1 MKTDSD
7 AESHLPWTGERYV
20 PGVTGEIEL
29 EHVHR
34 YLLAREYADNKDVLD
49 IACGEGFGSAILG
62 ETARSVVGV
71 DIAPEAVKHA
81 ATRYRS
87 QNIKFR
93 QGSCAQIP
101 LANDT
106 IDLVVSFETIEHHDE
121 HKAMMAEIKR
131 VLRPQGV
138 LIISSPDKKEYSVLP
153 NYHNPFHV
161 RELFKEEFEDLIRA
175 YFKNLALISQR
186 IVYGSG
192 ILPETG
198 TFRIADYNIKDTSCS
213 HRGLARAR
221 YLIAIA
227 SDEDLPFLSG
237 GLLEQAPEESEI
249 VKSLSA
255 ENENR
260 ARQISALEEGIRHLE
275 ERIRQREEQSHSQSS
290 QFAEQVK
297 QLRGEAQ
304 QLRGE
309 AQQLR
314 FQSSQFA
321 EQVKHLQG
329 EAEQLNLALQEARRL
344 HQSVT
349 SSLSW
354 RVTWPLRV
362 IRDAGVTSAFKM
374 RRRYNAPLK
383 GHESSQADIGA
394 DDNAAKLEIDPQ
406 AHHFAALIRKSD
418 LFDAAAYTAA
428 AEASAQ
434 GLDPA
439 LHYVLMGERLGL
451 KPSSAF
457 DPAYYAELYPDVESW
472 GGNRLG
478 HYLHWGRTDGRRT
491 LPIAD
496 TVVCPLEGIQPGKE
510 TVLILIHEASRTG
523 APILGWNIARTLCGR
538 VNVVVVLMQGGRLEN
553 SFAEVTA
560 GVVGPLTKEI
570 FQAVEASRLAR
581 RLAEIYR
588 PSYVIA
594 NSAATRSL
602 VPAFTSEGVP
612 VIALVHEFSSRI
624 SAGSLGL
631 LYQRATEIVFSADIV
646 RRASEI
652 DYPFL
657 KLRHS
662 HILPQGP
669 SQVPRSATPID
680 DSKLNEEERA
690 IRSRLRPDVAKDDL
704 LVVGMGFVE
713 WRKGVDY
720 FIAAAT
726 GILSREPNAPVRFVW
741 IGEGYRGPIAMEFS
755 LYLTEQINRS
765 GLGDHFELMDAVD
778 DVESIYKEAD
788 ILFLSSRLDPLPNV
802 AIDATLRGIPVVCFA
817 EASGIAEILASN
829 EETRELVVSYLDVGA
844 AATLIGSLAAD
855 RSRLQRLGAAV
866 RTLAQS
872 RFEMSSYVSALD
884 ELGRRAK
891 LGLEQEATDA
901 ALILAAGAFDPP
913 LYLGNRAGSV
923 GLAAAVKEYSAIAG
937 KYNYARAPMV
947 HQPCT
952 RRPLAGFHP
961 VTYALQSP
969 TYDAKTNGDPLA
981 HYLRA
986 GRPQGP
992 WTHPVIPIEASER
1005 IARPLPTPD
1014 SSKMRVLLH
1023 AHFHYTDHVAD
1034 FLRAL
1039 DANSQHCELILTTN
1053 SIEKEAQ
1060 IRTALGERAADIRV
1074 LPNLGRDIAPFLKVL
1089 EEAIG
1094 QCDLLG
1100 HFHGKRSPHVDKLVG
1115 DSWRVFL
1122 WQHLIGDEFPM
1133 VDIIKQAF
1141 SDDPKLGL
1149 VFPEDPYLV
1158 GWDKNREI
1166 AQKLAARMGLREP
1179 LPATFECP
1187 VGTMFWTRPEALA
1200 PLLRLGLTP
1209 DEYPSEPVPID
1220 GTILHAIERLLPI
1233 VAKDAGYHYTTIYF
1247 PRFVR

>member
-1 MKTDSD
+1 MARPLTKILNMKTDSD
-7 AESHLPWTGERYV
+7 PESHLPWTGERYI
-20 PGVTGEIEL
+20 PGITGEIEL

-34 YLLAREYADNKDVLD
+34 YLLAREYAENKDVLD

-62 ETARSVVGV
+62 ETARSVMGV
-71 DIAPEAVKHA
+71 DIATEAVKHA
-81 ATRYRS
+81 AIRYRS
-87 QNIKFR
+87 HNIKFR
-93 QGSCAQIP
+93 QGSCAEIP
-101 LANDT
+101 LADDT

-131 VLRPQGV
+131 VLRPGGV

-175 YFKNLALISQR
+175 NFKNLSLISQR

-198 TFRIADYNIKDTSCS
+198 TFRIVDYNINDISCS

-227 SDEDLPFLSG
+227 SDEDLPLLSG

-249 VKSLSA
+249 VKSLAA
-255 ENENR
+255 EIKKQ
-260 ARQISALEEGIRHLE
+260 ARQIPPLE
-275 ERIRQREEQSHSQSS
+275 ERIRQLEEGTRQLEERTRQLREQLHFQSS
-290 QFAEQVK
+290 QYTEQVK
-297 QLRGEAQ
+297 Q
-304 QLRGE
+304 
-309 AQQLR
+309 
-314 FQSSQFA
+314 
-321 EQVKHLQG
+321 LQG

-349 SSLSW
+349 HSLSW

-362 IRDAGVTSAFKM
+362 IRDAGATSASKM
-374 RRRYNAPLK
+374 RGRYNAPLK
-383 GHESSQADIGA
+383 GPASSPIDMGVDAD
-394 DDNAAKLEIDPQ
+394 AAKLEIDPQ

-428 AEASAQ
+428 AEASAH

-439 LHYVLMGERLGL
+439 LHYVVMGERHGL
-451 KPSSAF
+451 KPSTAF
-457 DPAYYAELYPDVESW
+457 DPAYYADLYPDVASW

-478 HYLHWGRTDGRRT
+478 HYLQWGRTDGRRT
-491 LPIAD
+491 VPIAD
-496 TVVCPLEGIQPGKE
+496 TVVYPLAGIQPGKE

-523 APILGWNIARTLCGR
+523 APILGWNIARTLSGR

-553 SFAEVTA
+553 AFAAVTA
-560 GVVGPLTKEI
+560 GVVGPLTKGI
-570 FQAVEASRLAR
+570 FEPVEASRLAR
-581 RLAEIYR
+581 RLAEAYR
-588 PSYVIA
+588 PSYIIA

-612 VIALVHEFSSRI
+612 VIALVHEFSSRM
-624 SAGSLGL
+624 SAGSLAL
-631 LYQRATEIVFSADIV
+631 LYERATEIVFSADIV

-657 KLRHS
+657 KLRYS

-680 DSKLNEEERA
+680 DSKLDEEERA

-704 LVVGMGFVE
+704 VVIGMGFVD
-713 WRKGVDY
+713 WRKGVDF

-726 GILSREPNAPVRFVW
+726 GILSREPKAPVRFVW
-741 IGEGYRGPIAMEFS
+741 IGEGYRGPISMEFS
-755 LYLTEQINRS
+755 LYLTEQIDRS

-817 EASGIAEILASN
+817 EASGIAEILAAN

-855 RSRLQRLGAAV
+855 RNRLQRLGSAV
-866 RTLAQS
+866 RTLAQG
-872 RFEMSSYVSALD
+872 RFEMSTYVSALD

-891 LGLEQEATDA
+891 LSLEQEAADA

-913 LYLGNRAGSV
+913 LYLGDRAALV
-923 GLAAAVKEYSAIAG
+923 DLAAAVKEYSAIAS
-937 KYNYARAPMV
+937 KYNYARAPGV
-947 HQPCT
+947 HQART

-969 TYDAKTNGDPLA
+969 SYDARTNEDPLA

-986 GRPQGP
+986 DQPQGP
-992 WTHPVIPIEASER
+992 WAHPVIRIEAPER
-1005 IARPLPTPD
+1005 IARPLPTE
-1014 SSKMRVLLH
+1014 SSKMRVVLH

-1034 FLRAL
+1034 LVRAL
-1039 DANSQHCELILTTN
+1039 AANSHHCELILTTN
-1053 SIEKEAQ
+1053 SIEKEAEL
-1060 IRTALGERAADIRV
+1060 RTALGERAADIRV

-1089 EEAIG
+1089 EEEIG

-1100 HFHGKRSPHVDKLVG
+1100 HVHGKRSPHVDKRVG
-1115 DSWRVFL
+1115 DRWRVFL
-1122 WQHLIGDEFPM
+1122 WQHLIGDELPM

-1141 SDDPKLGL
+1141 FDDPKLGL

-1187 VGTMFWTRPEALA
+1187 VGTMFWARPEALA
-1200 PLLRLGLTP
+1200 SLLRLVLAP
-1209 DEYPSEPVPID
+1209 DEYPSEPLPID

-1233 VAKDAGYHYTTIYF
+1233 VAEDAGYHYTTIYL

>member
-7 AESHLPWTGERYV
+7 LESHLPWTGERYI
-20 PGVTGEIEL
+20 PGIAGEIEL

-34 YLLAREYADNKDVLD
+34 YLLAREYAENKDVLD

-71 DIAPEAVKHA
+71 DIATEAVKHA
-81 ATRYRS
+81 AIRYRS
-87 QNIKFR
+87 HHIKFS
-93 QGSCAQIP
+93 QGSCAEIP

-131 VLRPQGV
+131 VLRPKGI
-138 LIISSPDKKEYSVLP
+138 LIISSPDKKEYSILP

-161 RELFKEEFEDLIRA
+161 RELFKEEFEDLLRA

-198 TFRIADYNIKDTSCS
+198 TFRIVDYNLKDTSCS

-221 YLIAIA
+221 YLIAFA

-237 GLLEQAPEESEI
+237 GLLEQAPEESET
-249 VKSLSA
+249 VKSLAA
-255 ENENR
+255 ENEKR
-260 ARQISALEEGIRHLE
+260 VSKILPLEEKILQLE
-275 ERIRQREEQSHSQSS
+275 EQLHFQASQHVEQLRSQSS
-290 QFAEQVK
+290 QYAEQVK
-297 QLRGEAQ
+297 RQSSQ
-304 QLRGE
+304 IK
-309 AQQLR
+309 QLR
-314 FQSSQFA
+314 FQASEFS
-321 EQVKHLQG
+321 EHVKHLQR
-329 EAEQLNLALQEARRL
+329 EAEQLNLSLQEARRL
-344 HQSVT
+344 QQSVT
-349 SSLSW
+349 GSLSW
-354 RVTWPLRV
+354 RLTLPFRI
-362 IRDAGVTSAFKM
+362 IRDAGATSAFKM
-374 RRRYNAPLK
+374 RNRYNALLK
-383 GHESSQADIGA
+383 GPECSRTDTGV
-394 DDNAAKLEIDPQ
+394 DDDAAKLEIDPE

-418 LFDAAAYTAA
+418 LFDEAAYDAA
-428 AEASAQ
+428 SEARDQ

-439 LHYVLMGERLGL
+439 LHYVMVGERRGL

-457 DPAYYAELYPDVESW
+457 DPVYYAELYPDVASW

-478 HYLHWGRTDGRRT
+478 HYLQWGRTDGRRT

-496 TVVCPLEGIQPGKE
+496 TVVCPLDGIQSDKE
-510 TVLILIHEASRTG
+510 NVLVLIHEASRTG
-523 APILGWNIARTLCGR
+523 APILGWNIARTLCAR

-560 GVVGPLTKEI
+560 GVVGPLTSEI

-594 NSAATRSL
+594 NSVATRSL
-602 VPAFTSEGVP
+602 VPPFTSEGVP
-612 VIALVHEFSSRI
+612 VIALVHEFSSRM
-624 SAGSLGL
+624 SAGSLSL
-631 LYQRATEIVFSADIV
+631 LYERAAEIVFSADIV

-657 KLRHS
+657 KLRHT

-669 SQVPRSATPID
+669 SQIPRSAAPAD
-680 DSKLNEEERA
+680 DPELDEEEGS
-690 IRSRLRPDVAKDDL
+690 IRRKLRPEGSKDDL
-704 LVVGMGFVE
+704 VVVGMGYIE
-713 WRKGVDY
+713 WRKGVDL
-720 FIAAAT
+720 FVAAAT
-726 GILSREPNAPVRFVW
+726 SFLSRQPDASVRFVW
-741 IGEGYRGPIAMEFS
+741 IGEGYRNPIAMEIS
-755 LYLTEQINRS
+755 SYLTEQINRS
-765 GLGDHFELMDAVD
+765 GLGEHFDLLDAVD

-802 AIDATLRGIPVVCFA
+802 AIDATLRGIPVICFA
-817 EASGIAEILASN
+817 EASGIAEILAAN
-829 EETRELVVSYLDVGA
+829 EETRELVVSHLDVGA
-844 AATLIGSLAAD
+844 AAALIGSLAAD
-855 RSRLQRLGAAV
+855 RNRLRRLGAAV
-866 RTLAQS
+866 RTLAQT
-872 RFEMSSYVSALD
+872 RFEMSTYVSALD

-891 LGLEQEATDA
+891 LGLEQEAADA
-901 ALILAAGAFDPP
+901 ALILATGAFDPP
-913 LYLGNRAGSV
+913 LYLGNRAAFID
-923 GLAAAVKEYSAIAG
+923 LAAAVKEYSVIAS
-937 KYNYARAPMV
+937 KYNYARAPVV
-947 HQPCT
+947 HQACT

-969 TYDAKTNGDPLA
+969 SYDARTNGDPLA

-992 WTHPVIPIEASER
+992 WAHPIIRIEGSER
-1005 IARPLPTPD
+1005 LARPLPTPE

-1034 FLRAL
+1034 FVRAL
-1039 DANSQHCELILTTN
+1039 AANSELCELILTTT
-1053 SIEKEAQ
+1053 SIEKETE
-1060 IRTALGERAADIRV
+1060 IRIALGEREADIRV
-1074 LPNLGRDIAPFLKVL
+1074 LPNLGRDIAPFLKVF

-1094 QCDLLG
+1094 QFDLLG
-1100 HFHGKRSPHVDKLVG
+1100 HVHGKRSPHVDKRVG
-1115 DSWRVFL
+1115 DSWRMFL
-1122 WQHLIGDEFPM
+1122 WQHLIGDDVPM

-1141 SDDPKLGL
+1141 FDDPKLGL

-1158 GWDKNREI
+1158 GWDKNRDI
-1166 AQKLAARMGLREP
+1166 AQKLAARMQLREP

-1200 PLLRLGLTP
+1200 PLLRLGLAP
-1209 DEYPSEPVPID
+1209 EEYPIEPLPID

-1233 VAKDAGYHYTTIYF
+1233 VAKDAGYHYTTTYL